1 MTLPD
6 IKALKKLAS
15 ACRSAGIKHFKG
27 VDFEFTLSE
36 EPPVIRKTLRK
47 TTTAEAPTSPIAD
60 DYSSDSLTQEQLLMY
75 SVMDPT
81 EDPNQRTIG

>member
-36 EPPVIRKTLRK
+36 EPPVIRKRLRK
-47 TTTAEAPTSPIAD
+47 TIRSEDPSSPIAD
-60 DYSSDSLTQEQLLMY
+60 DYSSGPTGTEIYRDELA
-75 SVMDPT
+75 SVHAAHGGQIPS
-81 EDPNQRTIG
+81 